1 MLRDC
6 GYSLKKKGY
15 TIKVLNLDDKT
26 SSNCYN
32 PLFYIKRNYNI
43 KGYYD
48 EENPIQ
54 EDDVMSL
61 INTLMAN
68 TKVEG
73 IDNTTGD
80 PFWIKAEMIYLQALF
95 YYTLRHYD
103 RQHQNL
109 TTVLRLIRL
118 SNPDATGVSKLDR
131 LFDSWEK
138 EEPEAIG
145 VKQYKHFKVAASA
158 PKMMSTII
166 MTATARLAT
175 FNIREIRN
183 LIETD
188 TMELNRIGMPIN
200 DSDPL
205 LKQIRKERN
214 MNVGNGKVA
223 YFIITKPSN
232 NTFNFL
238 ASMFYS
244 QVFEIID
251 ENAKLCGGSLA
262 TPLEIYMDE
271 WSQLR
276 RNSTI
281 C

>member
-1 MLRDC
+1 M
-6 GYSLKKKGY
+6 
-15 TIKVLNLDDKT
+15 LNLDDKT
-26 SSNCYN
+26 SSDCYN
-32 PLFYIKRNYNI
+32 PLVYIKRNYNT

-103 RQHQNL
+103 TQHQNL
-109 TTVLRLIRL
+109 TTVLNLIRL
-118 SNPDATGVSKLDR
+118 SSPDNMGVSNLDR
-131 LFDSWEK
+131 LFEAWGK

-145 VKQYKHFKVAASA
+145 VKQYKHFKVAAAA

-175 FNIREIRN
+175 FNVREVRN

-205 LKQIRKERN
+205 LKEIRKERN

-232 NTFNFL
+232 STFNFL

-276 RNSTI
+276 
-281 C
+281 